1 MPADPID
8 RREAK
13 EAIERVRRSIST
25 QQYTDDAPSFADFK
39 IKAAGIVLDYAQSAL
54 DKLPALDADGR
65 WEKLRA
71 WIQQVRD
78 DWHHAG
84 DMRKVF
90 AADYILNEVSRVV
103 SAPPAAERRPAVE
116 RPAMLYAKC
125 EWNNDWRWWVRYE
138 SGEWASGSNAVIGG
152 RASQHEL
159 DVDRAASDPAALALY
174 DADLTSGDAANREGE

>member
-8 RREAK
+8 RRKAK
-13 EAIERVRRSIST
+13 ELIKKERLDCIE
-25 QQYTDDAPSFADFK
+25 AGALG
-39 IKAAGIVLDYAQSAL
+39 AANTCGALLAAL

-65 WEKLRA
+65 WEKLEAASLRD
-71 WIQQVRD
+71 WIRQVRD
-78 DWHHAG
+78 DWHSAG
-84 DMRKVF
+84 DMLKVF
-90 AADYILNEVSRVV
+90 AADYILDGMSRL
-103 SAPPAAERRPAVE
+103 APSPAAAERRPAVE